1 MAQPLIKLE
10 IPLLKVV
17 AGLLA
22 ILFGGFGLHKFL
34 LGYTVPGL
42 IMLLTTVVGVKLI
55 GALGTLVW
63 IIGII
68 EGVLYLLKTPNDF
81 RDTYVSGNRP
91 WF

>member
-1 MAQPLIKLE
+1 MAQPLIKLD

-68 EGVLYLLKTPNDF
+68 EGILYLLKTPNDF